1 MVAIN
6 GREVYQHRLNRGLDG
21 LDTIGPV
28 ALEQGTNVLLFKV
41 ANIASLWQGCLRLVD
56 QAGRPAEGIHIK
68 LTPDP

>member
-1 MVAIN
+1 
-6 GREVYQHRLNRGLDG
+6 VYQHRLNRGLDG

-56 QAGRPAEGIHIK
+56 EAGRPAQGIRVR
-68 LTPDP
+68 LTQAP